1 MAILGKFNT
10 LRVARQ
16 SAHGFYL
23 DGEALG
29 DILLPRGLVPEGT
42 AIDDQVAVFIYR
54 DSEDRLVATTEKPL
68 AQVGEFASLRVTG
81 VHRSIGA
88 FLDWG
93 LPKDLLLPHREQE
106 SPVREGDDVVVYI
119 QVDEKTDRIHATA
132 RIENHLSNEPPRY
145 EIGEPV
151 MIYITRETPLGYVA
165 LVESKHLGLL
175 YHQDLRVR
183 VHPGQRLTAY
193 IAAVRED
200 GKIDLVLDSSG
211 RLRVTSLA
219 DQILA
224 ALEAN
229 GGRMELDD
237 DSSPEAIR
245 DALGASKKAF
255 KQAIGALYR
264 QGKIKLLKPGIAM
277 NTEH

>member
-1 MAILGKFNT
+1 MATLGKFNT
-10 LRVARQ
+10 LRVVRH

-42 AIDDQVAVFIYR
+42 EIDDEVKVFLYR
-54 DSEDRLVATTEKPL
+54 DSEDRLVATTDTPL

-81 VHRSIGA
+81 FNPKIGA

-106 SPVREGDDVVVYI
+106 SPVRVGDDVVVFL
-119 QVDEKTDRIHATA
+119 QVDPKTDRIHATA
-132 RIENHLSNEPPRY
+132 RLDAHLSSAPPLF

-151 MIYITRETPLGYVA
+151 TIYITRETPLGYVA
-165 LVESKHLGLL
+165 LVEGAHLGLL
-175 YHQDLRVR
+175 YHQDLRMR
-183 VHPGQRLTAY
+183 VHPGQRHTAY

-200 GKIDLVLDSSG
+200 GKIDLVMDSSG
-211 RLRVTSLA
+211 RHRVTSLG
-219 DQILA
+219 DQILE
-224 ALEAN
+224 ALVAH
-229 GGRMELDD
+229 GGQMDLDD
-237 DSSPEAIR
+237 DSPPEAIR

-255 KQAIGALYR
+255 KQAIGGLYR
-264 QGKIKLLKPGIAM
+264 QGKIKLLKPGIALA
-277 NTEH
+277 

>member
-1 MAILGKFNT
+1 MAILGTFNT

-23 DGEALG
+23 DGGALG

-42 AIDDQVAVFIYR
+42 IIGDEVPVFIYR

-68 AQVGEFASLRVTG
+68 AQVGEFACLRVTG
-81 VHRSIGA
+81 FNKTIGA

-106 SPVREGDDVVVYI
+106 SPVRIGDDVVVFI
-119 QVDEKTDRIHATA
+119 QVDPRTDRIHATA
-132 RIENHLSNEPPRY
+132 RLDAHLSTEPPRY
-145 EIGEPV
+145 EVGQPV
-151 MIYITRETPLGYVA
+151 DACITRETPLGYVA
-165 LVESKHLGLL
+165 LVDSAHLGLL

-211 RLRVTSLA
+211 RHRVTSLGE
-219 DQILA
+219 QILEALA
-224 ALEAN
+224 AA
-229 GGRMELDD
+229 GGQMELDD
-237 DSSPEAIR
+237 DSTPEAIR

-255 KQAIGALYR
+255 KQAVGGLYR
-264 QGKIKLLKPGIAM
+264 QGKIKLLKPGIALA
-277 NTEH
+277 